1 VGTKPKIMS
10 TKVHSVHFDADIKLI
25 DFINSK
31 VSKLNQFFDN
41 IVTSE
46 VFLRLDKAQDK
57 SNKIAEVRLLLP
69 GKELFAKKQS
79 KTFEEA
85 TDLAVEALRRQV
97 RKYKGKSIEV

>member
-1 VGTKPKIMS
+1 MS

-25 DFINSK
+25 DFINTK

-97 RKYKGKSIEV
+97 KKYKGKAMEA

>member
-1 VGTKPKIMS
+1 MS
-10 TKVHSVHFDADIKLI
+10 TKVHSVHFDADVKLV

-31 VSKLNQFFDN
+31 ISKLSLFFDN

-46 VFLRLDKAQDK
+46 VFLRLDKAADK

-79 KTFEEA
+79 KTFEAA

-97 RKYKGKSIEV
+97 RKYKGKIANA

>member
-1 VGTKPKIMS
+1 MS
-10 TKVHSVHFDADIKLI
+10 TKVHSVHFDADIKLVN
-25 DFINSK
+25 FINSK
-31 VSKLNQFFDN
+31 VSKLSQFFDN

-57 SNKIAEVRLLLP
+57 SNKVAEVRILLP

-79 KTFEEA
+79 RTFEEA

-97 RKYKGKSIEV
+97 RKYKGKLTNA

>member
-1 VGTKPKIMS
+1 MS

-25 DFINSK
+25 NFINTK
-31 VSKLNQFFDN
+31 VSKLSLFFDH

-97 RKYKGKSIEV
+97 RRYKGKMLE

>member
-1 VGTKPKIMS
+1 
-10 TKVHSVHFDADIKLI
+10 
-25 DFINSK
+25 
-31 VSKLNQFFDN
+31 
-41 IVTSE
+41 VTSE

-57 SNKIAEVRLLLP
+57 SNKIAEVRILLP

-97 RKYKGKSIEV
+97 RKYKGKLTNA